1 VWEPQDGA
9 PHPVCFFQFIRNR
22 PLPGN
27 FIPGRGLIYL
37 GCWRVYSSRLV
48 QDEMKLSD
56 GSVSFFRKR
65 VISPMPVLVLEAPG
79 IYQTAVGYA
88 LFSGGLCLSDSGK
101 KTKAASYKLATFA
114 GFRPGGGRSVGR
126 PVFTGS
132 VCSWSGPCLRRPGQ
146 GLDRISIGWEQTIG
160 KPGQKAESPWM
171 PVCFCPEGD
180 RKFGH

>member
-1 VWEPQDGA
+1 MCV
-9 PHPVCFFQFIRNR
+9 FQFKNQR
-22 PLPGN
+22 PFPGQ
-27 FIPGRGLIYL
+27 IPGEGLFYL
-37 GCWRVYSSRLV
+37 GYWRVHSSRLV

-101 KTKAASYKLATFA
+101 KTKTASYKLAAFA
-114 GFRPGGGRSVGR
+114 GFRPGGERSQGR
-126 PVFTGS
+126 PVFTRTVG
-132 VCSWSGPCLRRPGQ
+132 SWSGPCLRRPGQ
-146 GLDRISIGWEQTIG
+146 GSDRISIGWERMLG

-171 PVCFCPEGD
+171 PVCFCPEAD
-180 RKFGH
+180 RKFGR